1 MALKKRTYISKET
14 IITAQNL
21 NDIQDAIIALE
32 GKEFPTALKNP
43 NALTINLGSTSIVY
57 DGSSAE
63 TVTIE
68 DGTNISY

>member
-1 MALKKRTYISKET
+1 MALNKRTYIANTTK
-14 IITAQNL
+14 ITAANL
-21 NDIQDAIIALE
+21 NEIQDAIIALE